1 MDIGTFVW
9 RGNEHFVALKSHLD
23 SKTTGEE
30 TEEEGK
36 EDFFC
41 EKVLL

>member
-1 MDIGTFVW
+1 M
-9 RGNEHFVALKSHLD
+9 ALKSHFD

-36 EDFFC
+36 EDFFVKKFC
-41 EKVLL
+41 YEGKSEDCK